1 MAQLVKLQDYVSR
14 YEQDLTKYVN
24 QFVRLKQQRWMK
36 LTEEKK
42 RDEASE
48 DTIKT
53 VRRKFLD
60 DMFSYQLRWASSTA
74 FEKSELSSHYE
85 SDPLLKLLLQ
95 QLPDNY
101 LLLYDPVFQIEHA
114 PIELEAILVTPV
126 QIVCL
131 AFLKGEQNDIYQAS
145 GERFWKVWRKDKQLK
160 IVNPLISLQRSE
172 NVIQRLTKDRR
183 LPMKKV
189 IVAHEG
195 YVDYFQASASVQCYD
210 KRSFQ
215 SWLNQLIAEPS
226 PIKSAQIRMV
236 HELLQQ
242 TRTEYYE
249 RRDREID
256 PHSTISQE
264 IKQES

>member
-14 YEQDLTKYVN
+14 YEQDLTKYIN
-24 QFVRLKQQRWMK
+24 QFVRLKQQRWIK
-36 LTEEKK
+36 IKEEKQI
-42 RDEASE
+42 DEAPE
-48 DTIKT
+48 DT
-53 VRRKFLD
+53 RKIVKRNFFD

-74 FEKSELSSHYE
+74 FEKSKLSSHYE
-85 SDPLLKLLLQ
+85 SDFLLKLFLQ

-101 LLLYDPVFQIEHA
+101 LLLYDPVFQIENA

-126 QIVCL
+126 QIICL
-131 AFLKGEQNDIYQAS
+131 SFLKGEQNDIYQAS
-145 GERFWKVWRKDKQLK
+145 GERFWKLWRNNKQLK
-160 IVNPLISLQRSE
+160 VVNPLISLQRSE
-172 NVIQRLTKDRR
+172 NVIQRLLKDRR

-189 IVAHEG
+189 IVAHDG
-195 YVDYFQASASVQCYD
+195 YVDYFQGSASVQCHD

-226 PIKSAQIRMV
+226 PIKSAQIRIV

-256 PHSTISQE
+256 PNSTISQE
-264 IKQES
+264 IKQEF